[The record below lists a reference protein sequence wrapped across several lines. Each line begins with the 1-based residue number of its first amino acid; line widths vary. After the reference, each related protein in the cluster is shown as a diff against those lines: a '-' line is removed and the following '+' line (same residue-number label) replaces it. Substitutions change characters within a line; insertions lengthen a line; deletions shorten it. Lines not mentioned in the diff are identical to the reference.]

1 MNQQFFLQEALLQA
15 IQRNSELRFES
26 GGNKVIYV
34 KPDSA
39 YDINKEKVEVRG
51 SAEIVYLE
59 GRSPN
64 RFISRK
70 EVAQI
75 YLWVDKNFKVQR
87 AIMGNKIS
95 PRIEE
100 TLEVPRDSLG
110 KNPLQSKEDLET
122 PPFYKDKHTL

>member
-26 GGNKVIYV
+26 GGNKVIYI

-51 SAEIVYLE
+51 SAETVYLE
-59 GRSPN
+59 GKSPN

-70 EVAQI
+70 GCSNLFV
-75 YLWVDKNFKVQR
+75 
-87 AIMGNKIS
+87 G
-95 PRIEE
+95 
-100 TLEVPRDSLG
+100 
-110 KNPLQSKEDLET
+110 
-122 PPFYKDKHTL
+122 

>member
-59 GRSPN
+59 GKSPN

-75 YLWVDKNFKVQR
+75 CLWVDKNFKVQR
-87 AIMGNKIS
+87 AIMGNKIL

-100 TLEVPRDSLG
+100 TLEVPRDFLG

-122 PPFYKDKHTL
+122 PPFYKNKHTL